1 MVYKRGWNS
10 QRSLSVK
17 TLLISLAS
25 RLLAGLLPFI
35 FVILLLFFVFF
46 SFTAKMHSTLHFIR
60 PQYHFQKNV
69 TDIVSILVTSVRTEP
84 MGCAADYYT

>member
-1 MVYKRGWNS
+1 
-10 QRSLSVK
+10 
-17 TLLISLAS
+17 
-25 RLLAGLLPFI
+25 
-35 FVILLLFFVFF
+35 
-46 SFTAKMHSTLHFIR
+46 MHSTLHFIR

>member
-25 RLLAGLLPFI
+25 RLLAGLLPYI
-35 FVILLLFFVFF
+35 FVILVCLFVVFF
-46 SFTAKMHSTLHFIR
+46 FTAKMHNTSHCIR

-69 TDIVSILVTSVRTEP
+69 TDIVSILVKSVRTEA
-84 MGCAADYYT
+84 MGYAADYYT